1 MSQGKTVPILSFPG
15 GTFMPVPNIYS
26 YRRLSFVFEKSVA
39 CFAFQLYV
47 SSKFGVLENLVSKSW
62 KFGIFFFIHIRIFR
76 FLGI

>member
-1 MSQGKTVPILSFPG
+1 MMSQGKTVPILSFPG

-47 SSKFGVLENLVSKSW
+47 S
-62 KFGIFFFIHIRIFR
+62 
-76 FLGI
+76 